1 MAEMHVERKSIRNFL
16 ASGKTF
22 LIPEYQRP
30 YSWKEEH
37 CETLW
42 EDIETFFKGLME
54 NKELEDEYFLGSI
67 VGFTDKESKNTLE
80 IIDGQQR
87 ITTLNLLFRALY
99 KKANDATVQ
108 TEDTKGYVKSF
119 GKCIWKFDEGKEKL
133 DYSKP
138 FLISNVALVSD
149 NEVLNKILSK
159 DIELTENEEK
169 SLYAKNFR
177 FFCDKINEFVSNNI
191 DSWKDFCDTILNKI
205 FILPIECNNQ
215 ENAMRIF
222 TTLNDRGLPLSDSDI
237 IKGRIYA
244 NLNSKEQKENFAKEW
259 KNLESKLIDEDTN
272 EKYFNMNFLFVQYT
286 HVLRARDKDSSKEIG
301 LRKFYMTSRY
311 KEKLK
316 NPNLMEEIN
325 ELASFW
331 LGEYDDKLSLA
342 AKQLFDVLKFYPN
355 EYWKALV
362 SSYYFYCKD
371 KKINFFDDNILL
383 PFLQKSIANL
393 LIKYINKATVN
404 AIKDPVFNAYV
415 GLYSNGELDFKTNT
429 KSIIDNDNIFKL
441 DFFKA
446 NKLTSSLI
454 TLNLYLKFPKQEI
467 INDRQ
472 IEHIFPKRWQNTIFK
487 GWDKKDAKE
496 FLEQIGNKMWLEK
509 RLNQQANNGFFGKKK
524 EKYKKS
530 KFLEAQELSNYQPK
544 DGDWNKEDIENR
556 NEEIYIRLFEFFK
569 ENV

>member
-1 MAEMHVERKSIRNFL
+1 MAEMHVERKSIRDFL
-16 ASGKTF
+16 SSGKTF

-67 VGFTDKESKNTLE
+67 VGFTDKDSKNTLE

-108 TEDTKGYVKSF
+108 TKYTKGYVKSF
-119 GKCIWKFDEGKEKL
+119 GKCIWKYDEGKEEL
-133 DYSKP
+133 DYSQP

-159 DIELTENEEK
+159 DIKLTINEEK
-169 SLYAKNFR
+169 SLYAKNFQ
-177 FFCDKINEFVSNNI
+177 FFCDKINEFISNNI

-244 NLNSKEQKENFAKEW
+244 NLNTKEQKEKFAKEW

-272 EKYFNMNFLFVQYT
+272 EKYFNMNFLFVQYM

-301 LRKFYMTSRY
+301 LRKFYMISKY

-316 NPNLMEEIN
+316 NPNLMEELN

-331 LGEYDDKLSLA
+331 LGEYDDKLSLS
-342 AKQLFDVLKFYPN
+342 AKQMFDVLKFYPN

-362 SSYYFYCKD
+362 SAYYFYCKD
-371 KKINFFDDNILL
+371 KGKDFFNDNTLL

-415 GLYSNGELDFKTNT
+415 GLYSDGKLDFKTNT
-429 KSIIDNDNIFKL
+429 KTIIDNDTIFKL

-446 NKLTSSLI
+446 NKLISSLI
-454 TLNLYLKFPKQEI
+454 TLNLYLKFPEQEI

-472 IEHIFPKRWQNTIFK
+472 IEHIFPKKWQNTIFK
-487 GWDKKDAKE
+487 VKDKKDAKK

-524 EKYKKS
+524 EKYKNS
-530 KFLEAQELSNYQPK
+530 KFLEAKELSNYQPK

-556 NEEIYIRLFEFFK
+556 NEEIYIKLLEFFK